1 MCLPV
6 GLRAIALARVVRFPA
21 GLRAA
26 ARLYFKPLI
35 KHITKAF
42 YVRTWWFETN
52 RFISN
57 HQVRT
62 RAHNPCLL
70 GRARLAACAK
80 ALPLSVELGAGNGGL
95 AIGDAAV
102 IAGEVAGREDG
113 EPRALELDGDALEE
127 QAVHE
132 HAAGKRCGTHAG

>member
-1 MCLPV
+1 MPV

-21 GLRAA
+21 GLRAV

-70 GRARLAACAK
+70 RRARLAACAK

-102 IAGEVAGREDG
+102 VAGKVAGREDG
-113 EPRALELDGDALEE
+113 ESGVLEFGGDALEE

-132 HAAGKRCGTHAG
+132 HAAGKRCGAHAG

>member
-1 MCLPV
+1 MRLPV
-6 GLRAIALARVVRFPA
+6 

-42 YVRTWWFETN
+42 YVRARWFETN

-62 RAHNPCLL
+62 RAHYPCLL
-70 GRARLAACAK
+70 GRARLTACAK

-95 AIGDAAV
+95 AIRGA
-102 IAGEVAGREDG
+102 
-113 EPRALELDGDALEE
+113 
-127 QAVHE
+127 
-132 HAAGKRCGTHAG
+132 